1 MNVVK
6 TDSLGVEILNSIA
19 VGETNNELVMHKT
32 KEEATKEKDTSVI
45 TLFEV
50 YENEEVVSY
59 FVLETETYNNWI
71 EEYQIEG
78 VEL

>member
-1 MNVVK
+1 MNKVK
-6 TDSLGVEILNSIA
+6 TDSLGIEILNSIS
-19 VGETNNELVMHKT
+19 VGETKKELVMHKT
-32 KEEATKEKDTSVI
+32 EEEATNGIDASTN

-50 YENEEVVSY
+50 FENEEVVSY
-59 FVLETETYNNWI
+59 FVIETETYNNWI